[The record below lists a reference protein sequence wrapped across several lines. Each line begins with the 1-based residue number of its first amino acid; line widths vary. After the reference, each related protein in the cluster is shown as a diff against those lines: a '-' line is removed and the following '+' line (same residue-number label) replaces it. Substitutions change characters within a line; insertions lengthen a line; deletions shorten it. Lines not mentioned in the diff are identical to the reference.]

1 MSSQVPPKK
10 NSIFV
15 FEVGLVSQ
23 ADTNI
28 FLPVPTIVAGDVQVS
43 GDGGALGNI
52 INLPTEIGTSGLL
65 VVTGTAAEMNYDRVD
80 FFFHDATGSAWQDIL
95 VTIHTVTDNQ
105 IDDLSTPESALI
117 FDWTGI
123 TGTADRSTLNAQRF
137 LRNKWSITG
146 STVVVTEEDDATT
159 AWEAVLT
166 SNASA
171 DPVVGSDPT

>member
-1 MSSQVPPKK
+1 MFLK
-10 NSIFV
+10 NIVILSGPTNA
-15 FEVGLVSQ
+15 EYVS
-23 ADTNI
+23 T
-28 FLPVPTIVAGDVQVS
+28 
-43 GDGGALGNI
+43 
-52 INLPTEIGTSGLL
+52 NLPSEIGTSGVLI
-65 VVTGTAAEMNYDRVD
+65 VTGTATEMNYDRID
-80 FFFHDATGSAWQDIL
+80 FFFHDATGSAWQDVL
-95 VTIHTVTDNQ
+95 VTVHTVTDNQ

-123 TGTADRSTLNAQRF
+123 TGTANRSTLNAQRF

-146 STVVVTEEDDATT
+146 STIVVTEEDDSTT